1 MQSLSRVTNKFQSRL
16 LEQIKSISED
26 YEKTQNLIIKDEF
39 SNHELARSEIENID
53 IKADIDALKKLDV
66 IKNVKGDV
74 QARESDEK
82 NCKII
87 YNALDRLTPQD
98 ASDVRIWTYLTLF
111 ICLKYSKN
119 RWDYKS
125 SNTDRWLKE
134 RFIPTSPQVIKYRNS
149 LGSLWWAG
157 YLLKRK
163 SVAED
168 YSFDNACKIFFRTTD
183 LPSLIIGY
191 PELLSFEKIFAG
203 VIRLIDKEVDFTTAK
218 TSLLTNAAIKK
229 INNDSSYKPKSEDYK
244 NKSRQFFINLNVACN
259 GFNVHMMDKKELDSF
274 FKSIYDNP

>member
-16 LEQIKSISED
+16 LDQIRPISD
-26 YEKTQNLIIKDEF
+26 DHKNIHNLIIKDEF

-87 YNALDRLTPQD
+87 YNALDQLTPQD

-111 ICLKYSKN
+111 VCLKYSKN
-119 RWDYKS
+119 RWNYKR
-125 SNTDRWLKE
+125 SNSERWLKD

-168 YSFDNACKIFFRTTD
+168 YSFDNACKIFFRNTQIPFLVIGFPD
-183 LPSLIIGY
+183 LM
-191 PELLSFEKIFAG
+191 SFEKLFAG
-203 VIRLIDKEVDFTTAK
+203 VLRLIDKEADFTTAK
-218 TSLLTNAAIKK
+218 TSLLENAAIKK
-229 INNDSSYKPKSEDYK
+229 INNDPSYKPKSKDYK
-244 NKSRQFFINLNVACN
+244 NKCDQFFTNLNVIVN
-259 GFNVHMMDKKELDSF
+259 LQQHKLNYKR
-274 FKSIYDNP
+274 IYV